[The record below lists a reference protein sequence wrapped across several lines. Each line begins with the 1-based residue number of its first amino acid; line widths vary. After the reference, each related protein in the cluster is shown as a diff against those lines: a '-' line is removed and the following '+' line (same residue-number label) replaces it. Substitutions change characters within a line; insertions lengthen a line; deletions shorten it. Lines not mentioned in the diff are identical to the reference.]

1 LLIGSGEQNDVCHK
15 KRPLKEVILRQER
28 AIGVPVHLSTKII
41 NWLPE

>member
-1 LLIGSGEQNDVCHK
+1 LLIGSGEQNDVCHEK
-15 KRPLKEVILRQER
+15 PPQKEVILRREG